1 MEDQKSA
8 PEIAASPVAGGDDE
22 GFEDGLDSR
31 SVDLVSGESEPS
43 SNRDAKFLLYWMT
56 TTSITTETSF
66 TATRS
71 TKISTFTKSQSP
83 SSTSLSYH
91 QSDTG

>member
-22 GFEDGLDSR
+22 GSEDGLDGR
-31 SVDLVSGESEPS
+31 SVDLISGESEPS

-56 TTSITTETSF
+56 TTSTSTSTTY
-66 TATRS
+66 TAT
-71 TKISTFTKSQSP
+71 
-83 SSTSLSYH
+83 TSL
-91 QSDTG
+91 GMMRVVMVRR